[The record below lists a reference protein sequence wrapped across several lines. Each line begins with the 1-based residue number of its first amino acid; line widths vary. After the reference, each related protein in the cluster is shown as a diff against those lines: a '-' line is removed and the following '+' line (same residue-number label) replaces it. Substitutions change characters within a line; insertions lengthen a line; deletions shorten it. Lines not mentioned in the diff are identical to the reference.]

1 MYEDFVLQMKAA
13 QSAKERSAVIAE
25 MCRLFGFGKDKAY
38 AVLKE
43 SGWVSNRK
51 ERCDSGKTS
60 VDEDTLKTLSAIL
73 QNSVR
78 KNGKKT
84 MSIENARAVL
94 LQNGFDIPLSVRQLS
109 GLLKNR
115 TLATEVTSKP
125 SPYQRMRTEY
135 PNQVHFAD
143 PSVALMYFAP
153 NGKQKFLRDD
163 EVYKNKPFLEG
174 KENLKCWRYV
184 LTDHYSGTIC
194 VRYYAAAGENS
205 ANMYDFLLYAWG
217 KKKDPLYNFHGLPEL
232 LIWDCGSANVSKP
245 VTNALKALR
254 VETKPHLPG
263 NPRAKGQVEKSN
275 DIVERQFES
284 LLHLETVNSMEE
296 LNDAAERWCAAFNA
310 NTLEH
315 RDTRITRNGRKVGS
329 RTMIWNWIQQDQ
341 LRELPDEEVCRQ
353 IFTTGVQVRT
363 VGGDLAISFVHPKNK
378 QATRYSLSALPD
390 IMVGMTVNVQP
401 ILVSDE
407 ALALVSYQD
416 STGEVVS
423 FEVKPIEYDRVGFDI
438 AAPVFG
444 KEYKSQPDTLVEK
457 NTKELAA
464 LALGGEKS
472 DVPFAK
478 VTDGEGFK
486 THSLIRTE
494 ENPFFKTQTGK
505 QVEVAAGTVEVHD
518 ILISP
523 VEMAK
528 RFKARAGFIPDGF
541 IAGLKKEFP
550 EGVPAQLVD
559 DLVREYTDGSESTV
573 KMA

>member
-1 MYEDFVLQMKAA
+1 MYEDFVLQMQAA
-13 QSAKERSAVIAE
+13 RTAKERSSIIAE
-25 MCRLFGFGKDKAY
+25 MCRLFAISVPQAY
-38 AVLKE
+38 SVLKE
-43 SGWVSNRK
+43 NGWRSGRK
-51 ERCDSGKTS
+51 KRTDAGTSS
-60 VDEDTLKTLSAIL
+60 VDEKTLSVLAALL

-84 MSIENARAVL
+84 MSVENARSVM
-94 LQNGFDIPLSVRQLS
+94 LQNGFDIPISRSQLCE
-109 GLLKNR
+109 LLNAR
-115 TLATEVTSKP
+115 TLSTESTSKP
-125 SPYQRMRTEY
+125 SPHQRMRTEY
-135 PNQVHFAD
+135 PNQVHFAA

-174 KENLKCWRYV
+174 RENLKCWRYV
-184 LTDHYSGTIC
+184 LTDHYSGSIC

-232 LIWDCGSANVSKP
+232 LIWDCGSANISKP

-263 NPRAKGQVEKSN
+263 NPRAKGQVEN
-275 DIVERQFES
+275 ANNIVECQFES
-284 LLHLETVNSMEE
+284 LLHLEEVGSMEE

-310 NTLEH
+310 NQLEH
-315 RDTRITRNGRKVGS
+315 RDTRITRAGRKIGS
-329 RTMIWNWIQQDQ
+329 RTMIWNWIKEDQ
-341 LRELPDEEVCRQ
+341 LRELPDEEICRQ
-353 IFTTGVQVRT
+353 IFTTGIQPRT

-378 QATRYSLSALPD
+378 AATRYSLSALPD

-401 ILVSDE
+401 ILVSEE

-416 STGEVVS
+416 STGEVVN

-444 KEYKSQPDTLVEK
+444 KEYKSQPDTLAVK
-457 NTKELAA
+457 NAKELAEIA
-464 LALGGEKS
+464 ASNGKTEI
-472 DVPFAK
+472 PFAK
-478 VTDGEGFK
+478 VTDGQGFK
-486 THSLIRTE
+486 THSLIHAE
-494 ENPFFKTQTGK
+494 ANPFFKAKTGK

-518 ILISP
+518 ILITP

-550 EGVPAQLVD
+550 DGVPAQLVD
-559 DLVREYTDGSESTV
+559 DLVREHTDGSGNAV
-573 KMA
+573 KLA

>member
-1 MYEDFVLQMKAA
+1 MYEDFVLQMQAA
-13 QSAKERSAVIAE
+13 KTAKERSSIIAE
-25 MCRLFGFGKDKAY
+25 MCRLFGFCEVSAYRALRRNGWESDRKKRSDAGASSINEKD
-38 AVLKE
+38 
-43 SGWVSNRK
+43 
-51 ERCDSGKTS
+51 
-60 VDEDTLKTLSAIL
+60 LSTVAALL

-84 MSIENARAVL
+84 MSVENARSIM
-94 LQNGFDIPLSVRQLS
+94 LQNGFDVPISTRQLS
-109 GLLKNR
+109 ELLKTR
-115 TLATEVTSKP
+115 TLSTESTSKP
-125 SPYQRMRTEY
+125 SPHQRMRTEY

-174 KENLKCWRYV
+174 RENLKCWRYV

-232 LIWDCGSANVSKP
+232 LIWDCGSANISKP

-254 VETKPHLPG
+254 VETEPHLPG
-263 NPRAKGQVEKSN
+263 NPRAKGQVEN
-275 DIVERQFES
+275 ANNIVECQFES
-284 LLHLETVNSMEE
+284 LLHLEEVNSMEE

-310 NTLEH
+310 NQLEH
-315 RDTRITRNGRKVGS
+315 RDTRITRAGRKIGS
-329 RTMIWNWIQQDQ
+329 RTMIWNWIKEEQ
-341 LRELPDEEVCRQ
+341 LRELPDEEICRQ
-353 IFTTGVQVRT
+353 IFTTGIQPRT

-378 QATRYSLSALPD
+378 AATRYSLSALPD

-401 ILVSDE
+401 ILVSEE

-416 STGEVVS
+416 RTGEIVS

-444 KEYKSQPDTLVEK
+444 QEYKSQPDTLIEK
-457 NTKELAA
+457 NKKA
-464 LALGGEKS
+464 LAEIAAS
-472 DVPFAK
+472 DDKTEVPFAK
-478 VTDGEGFK
+478 VTDGQGFK
-486 THSLIRTE
+486 THSLIHTQAD
-494 ENPFFKTQTGK
+494 PFFKTQTGK

-518 ILISP
+518 ILITP

-541 IAGLKKEFP
+541 IASLKKEFP
-550 EGVPAQLVD
+550 DGVPSQLVD
-559 DLVREYTDGSESTV
+559 DLVTEYTADTAV
-573 KMA
+573 KLA

>member
-1 MYEDFVLQMKAA
+1 MYEDFVLQMQAA
-13 QSAKERSAVIAE
+13 KTAKERSSIIAE
-25 MCRLFGFGKDKAY
+25 MCRLFGFCEVSAYRALRRNGWESDRKKRSDAGASSINEKD
-38 AVLKE
+38 
-43 SGWVSNRK
+43 
-51 ERCDSGKTS
+51 
-60 VDEDTLKTLSAIL
+60 LSTVAALL

-84 MSIENARAVL
+84 MSVENARSIM
-94 LQNGFDIPLSVRQLS
+94 LQNGFDVPISTRQLS
-109 GLLKNR
+109 ELLKTR
-115 TLATEVTSKP
+115 TLSTESTSKP
-125 SPYQRMRTEY
+125 SPHQRMRTEY

-174 KENLKCWRYV
+174 RENLKCWRYV

-232 LIWDCGSANVSKP
+232 LIWDCGSANISKP

-263 NPRAKGQVEKSN
+263 NPRAKGQVEN
-275 DIVERQFES
+275 ANNIVECQFES
-284 LLHLETVNSMEE
+284 LLHLEEVGSMEE

-310 NTLEH
+310 NQLEH
-315 RDTRITRNGRKVGS
+315 RDTRITRAGRKIGS
-329 RTMIWNWIQQDQ
+329 RTMIWNWIKEEQ
-341 LRELPDEEVCRQ
+341 LRELPDEEICRQ
-353 IFTTGVQVRT
+353 IFTTGIQPRT

-378 QATRYSLSALPD
+378 AATRYSLSALPD

-401 ILVSDE
+401 ILVSEE

-416 STGEVVS
+416 RTGGIVS

-444 KEYKSQPDTLVEK
+444 QEYKSQPDTLIEK
-457 NTKELAA
+457 NTKA
-464 LALGGEKS
+464 LAEIAASDDKT

-478 VTDGEGFK
+478 VTDGQGFK
-486 THSLIRTE
+486 THSLIHTQAD
-494 ENPFFKTQTGK
+494 PFFKTQTGK

-518 ILISP
+518 ILITP

-541 IAGLKKEFP
+541 IASLKKEFP
-550 EGVPAQLVD
+550 DGVPSQLVD
-559 DLVREYTDGSESTV
+559 DLVTEYTADTAV
-573 KMA
+573 KLA

>member
-1 MYEDFVLQMKAA
+1 MYEDFVLQMQAA
-13 QSAKERSAVIAE
+13 KTAKERSSIIAE
-25 MCRLFGFGKDKAY
+25 MCRLFGFCEVSAYRALRRNGWESDRKKRSDAGASSINEKD
-38 AVLKE
+38 
-43 SGWVSNRK
+43 
-51 ERCDSGKTS
+51 
-60 VDEDTLKTLSAIL
+60 LSTVAALL

-84 MSIENARAVL
+84 MSVENARSIM
-94 LQNGFDIPLSVRQLS
+94 LQNGFDVPISTRQLS
-109 GLLKNR
+109 ELLKTR
-115 TLATEVTSKP
+115 TLSTESTSKP
-125 SPYQRMRTEY
+125 SPHQRMRTEY

-143 PSVALMYFAP
+143 PSVALMSFAP

-174 KENLKCWRYV
+174 RENLKCWRYV
-184 LTDHYSGTIC
+184 LTDHYSGSIC

-232 LIWDCGSANVSKP
+232 LVWDCGSANISKP

-263 NPRAKGQVEKSN
+263 NPRAKGQVEN
-275 DIVERQFES
+275 ANNIVECQFES
-284 LLHLETVNSMEE
+284 LLHLEEVNSMEE

-310 NTLEH
+310 NQLEH
-315 RDTRITRNGRKVGS
+315 RDTRITRAGRKIGS
-329 RTMIWNWIQQDQ
+329 RTMIWNWIKEEQ
-341 LRELPDEEVCRQ
+341 LRELPDEEICRQ
-353 IFTTGVQVRT
+353 IFTTGIQPRT

-378 QATRYSLSALPD
+378 AATRYSLSALPD

-401 ILVSDE
+401 ILVSEE

-416 STGEVVS
+416 RTGEIVS

-444 KEYKSQPDTLVEK
+444 QEYKSQPDTLIEK
-457 NTKELAA
+457 NTKA
-464 LALGGEKS
+464 LAEIAAS
-472 DVPFAK
+472 DDKTEVPFAK
-478 VTDGEGFK
+478 VTDGQGFK
-486 THSLIRTE
+486 THSLIHTQAD
-494 ENPFFKTQTGK
+494 PFFKTQTGK

-518 ILISP
+518 ILITP

-541 IAGLKKEFP
+541 IASLKKEFP
-550 EGVPAQLVD
+550 DGVPSQLVD
-559 DLVREYTDGSESTV
+559 DLVTEYTADTAV
-573 KMA
+573 KLA

>member
-1 MYEDFVLQMKAA
+1 MYEDFALQMKAA
-13 QSAKERSAVIAE
+13 RSAKERGAVIAE
-25 MCRLFGFGKDKAY
+25 MCRVFGFGKDSAY
-38 AVLKE
+38 RALKE
-43 SGWVSNRK
+43 NGWESNRK
-51 ERCDSGKTS
+51 KRSDAGTS
-60 VDEDTLKTLSAIL
+60 SISNENLSTVAALL
-73 QNSVR
+73 QNSLR

-84 MSIENARAVL
+84 MSVENARSIM
-94 LQNGFDIPLSVRQLS
+94 LQNGFDIPVGNRQLS
-109 GLLKNR
+109 GLLKSR
-115 TLATEVTSKP
+115 TLSTESTAKP
-125 SPYQRMRTEY
+125 SPHQRMRSEY

-174 KENLKCWRYV
+174 RENLKCWRYV

-232 LIWDCGSANVSKP
+232 LIWDCGSANISKP

-263 NPRAKGQVEKSN
+263 NPRAKGQVEKAN

-284 LLHLETVNSMEE
+284 LLRLEEVGSIEE

-310 NTLEH
+310 NMLEH
-315 RDTRITRNGRKVGS
+315 RDTRIVRAGRKIGS
-329 RTMIWNWIQQDQ
+329 RTQIWNRIEKRH

-363 VGGDLAISFVHPKNK
+363 VGGDLAISFVHPKRK
-378 QATRYSLSALPD
+378 VATRYSLSHLPD
-390 IMVGMTVNVQP
+390 IMVGQTVNVQP

-407 ALALVSYQD
+407 ALALVSYENAQH
-416 STGEVVS
+416 EILS
-423 FEVKPIEYDRVGFDI
+423 FEVKPIEYNEVGFDL

-444 KEYKSQPDTLVEK
+444 QEYQSQPDTLREK
-457 NTKELAA
+457 NTKALAA
-464 LALGGEKS
+464 LAAS
-472 DVPFAK
+472 DGTAEVPFAK
-478 VTDGEGFK
+478 VTDGQGFK
-486 THSLIRTE
+486 THSLIHA
-494 ENPFFKTQTGK
+494 ENPWFKPQTGK
-505 QVEVAAGTVEVHD
+505 QIEVAASTVEVHD
-518 ILISP
+518 ILISA

-528 RFKARAGFIPDGF
+528 RFKARAGYLPDGF
-541 IAGLKKEFP
+541 IASLKKEYP
-550 EGVPAQLVD
+550 DGVPAQLVD
-559 DLVREYTDGSESTV
+559 DLVAEYTSGTNAA
-573 KMA
+573 KLA

>member
-1 MYEDFVLQMKAA
+1 MYEDFVLQMQAA
-13 QSAKERSAVIAE
+13 KTAKERSSIIAE
-25 MCRLFGFGKDKAY
+25 MCRLFGFCEVSAY
-38 AVLKE
+38 RALRRNGWE
-43 SGWVSNRK
+43 SDRK
-51 ERCDSGKTS
+51 KRSDAGASSINEKN
-60 VDEDTLKTLSAIL
+60 LSTVAALL
-73 QNSVR
+73 QSSVR

-84 MSIENARAVL
+84 MSVENARSIM
-94 LQNGFDIPLSVRQLS
+94 LQNGFDVPISTRQLS
-109 GLLKNR
+109 ELLKTR
-115 TLATEVTSKP
+115 TLSTESTSKP
-125 SPYQRMRTEY
+125 SPHQRMRTEY

-174 KENLKCWRYV
+174 RENLKCWRYV

-232 LIWDCGSANVSKP
+232 LIWDCGSANISKP

-263 NPRAKGQVEKSN
+263 NPRAKGQVEN
-275 DIVERQFES
+275 ANNIVECQFES
-284 LLHLETVNSMEE
+284 LLHLEEVGSMEE

-310 NTLEH
+310 NQLEH
-315 RDTRITRNGRKVGS
+315 RDTRITRAGRKIGS
-329 RTMIWNWIQQDQ
+329 RTMIWNWIKEEQ
-341 LRELPDEEVCRQ
+341 LRELPDEEICRQ
-353 IFTTGVQVRT
+353 IFTTGIQPRT

-378 QATRYSLSALPD
+378 AATRYSLSALPD

-401 ILVSDE
+401 ILVSEE
-407 ALALVSYQD
+407 ALVLVSYQD
-416 STGEVVS
+416 RTGEIVS

-444 KEYKSQPDTLVEK
+444 QEYKSQPDTLIEK
-457 NTKELAA
+457 NTKA
-464 LALGGEKS
+464 LAEIAASDDKT

-478 VTDGEGFK
+478 VTDGQGFK
-486 THSLIRTE
+486 THSLIHTQAD
-494 ENPFFKTQTGK
+494 PFFKTQTGK

-518 ILISP
+518 ILITP

-541 IAGLKKEFP
+541 IASLKKEFP
-550 EGVPAQLVD
+550 DGVPSQLVD
-559 DLVREYTDGSESTV
+559 DLVTEYTADTAV
-573 KMA
+573 KLA

>member
-1 MYEDFVLQMKAA
+1 
-13 QSAKERSAVIAE
+13 
-25 MCRLFGFGKDKAY
+25 MCRLFGFCEVSAYRALRRNGWESDRKKRSDAGASSINEKD
-38 AVLKE
+38 
-43 SGWVSNRK
+43 
-51 ERCDSGKTS
+51 
-60 VDEDTLKTLSAIL
+60 LSTVAALL

-84 MSIENARAVL
+84 MSVENARSIMI
-94 LQNGFDIPLSVRQLS
+94 QNGFDVPISARQLS
-109 GLLKNR
+109 GLLRTR
-115 TLATEVTSKP
+115 TLSTESTSKP
-125 SPYQRMRTEY
+125 SPHQRMRTEY

-174 KENLKCWRYV
+174 RENLKCWRYV

-232 LIWDCGSANVSKP
+232 LIWDCGSANISKP

-263 NPRAKGQVEKSN
+263 NPRAKGQVEN
-275 DIVERQFES
+275 ANNIVECQFES
-284 LLHLETVNSMEE
+284 LLHLEEVNSMEE

-310 NTLEH
+310 NQLEH
-315 RDTRITRNGRKVGS
+315 RDTRITRAGRKIGS
-329 RTMIWNWIQQDQ
+329 RTMIWNWIKEEQ
-341 LRELPDEEVCRQ
+341 LRELPDEEICRQ
-353 IFTTGVQVRT
+353 IFTTGIQPRT

-378 QATRYSLSALPD
+378 AATRYSLSALPD

-401 ILVSDE
+401 ILVSEE

-416 STGEVVS
+416 RTGEIVS

-444 KEYKSQPDTLVEK
+444 QEYKSQPDTLIEK
-457 NTKELAA
+457 NTKA
-464 LALGGEKS
+464 LAEIAAS
-472 DVPFAK
+472 DDKTEVPFAK
-478 VTDGEGFK
+478 VTDGQGFK
-486 THSLIRTE
+486 THSLIHTQAD
-494 ENPFFKTQTGK
+494 PFFKTQTGK

-518 ILISP
+518 ILITP

-541 IAGLKKEFP
+541 IASLKKEFP
-550 EGVPAQLVD
+550 DGVPSQLVD
-559 DLVREYTDGSESTV
+559 DLVTEYTADTAV
-573 KMA
+573 KLA

>member
-1 MYEDFVLQMKAA
+1 MYEDFVLQMQAA
-13 QSAKERSAVIAE
+13 KTAKERSSIIAE
-25 MCRLFGFGKDKAY
+25 MCRLFGFCEVSAYRALRRNGWESDRKKRSDAGASSINEKD
-38 AVLKE
+38 
-43 SGWVSNRK
+43 
-51 ERCDSGKTS
+51 
-60 VDEDTLKTLSAIL
+60 LSTVAALL

-84 MSIENARAVL
+84 MSVENARSIM
-94 LQNGFDIPLSVRQLS
+94 LQNGFDVPISTRQLS
-109 GLLKNR
+109 ELLKTR
-115 TLATEVTSKP
+115 TLSTESTSKP
-125 SPYQRMRTEY
+125 SPHQRMRTEY

-174 KENLKCWRYV
+174 RENLKCWRYV

-232 LIWDCGSANVSKP
+232 LIWDCGSANISKP

-254 VETKPHLPG
+254 VETEPHLPG
-263 NPRAKGQVEKSN
+263 NPRAKGQVEN
-275 DIVERQFES
+275 ANNIVECQFES
-284 LLHLETVNSMEE
+284 LLHLEEVNSMEE

-310 NTLEH
+310 NQLEH
-315 RDTRITRNGRKVGS
+315 RDTRITRAGRKIGS
-329 RTMIWNWIQQDQ
+329 RTMIWNWIKEEQ
-341 LRELPDEEVCRQ
+341 LRELPDEEICRQ
-353 IFTTGVQVRT
+353 IFTTGIQPRT

-378 QATRYSLSALPD
+378 AATRYSLSALPD

-401 ILVSDE
+401 ILVSEE

-416 STGEVVS
+416 RTGKIVS

-444 KEYKSQPDTLVEK
+444 QEYKSQPDTLIEK
-457 NTKELAA
+457 NTKA
-464 LALGGEKS
+464 LAEIAAS
-472 DVPFAK
+472 DDKTEVPFAK
-478 VTDGEGFK
+478 VTDGQGFK
-486 THSLIRTE
+486 THSLIHTQAD
-494 ENPFFKTQTGK
+494 PFFKTQTGK

-518 ILISP
+518 ILITP

-541 IAGLKKEFP
+541 IASLKKEFP
-550 EGVPAQLVD
+550 DGVPSQLID
-559 DLVREYTDGSESTV
+559 DLVTEYTADTAV
-573 KMA
+573 KLA

>member
-1 MYEDFVLQMKAA
+1 
-13 QSAKERSAVIAE
+13 
-25 MCRLFGFGKDKAY
+25 MCRLFGFCEVSAYRALRRNGWESDRKKRSDAGASSINEKD
-38 AVLKE
+38 
-43 SGWVSNRK
+43 
-51 ERCDSGKTS
+51 
-60 VDEDTLKTLSAIL
+60 LSTVAALL

-84 MSIENARAVL
+84 MSVENARSIMI
-94 LQNGFDIPLSVRQLS
+94 QNGFDVPISTRQLS
-109 GLLKNR
+109 ELLKTR
-115 TLATEVTSKP
+115 TLSTESTSKP
-125 SPYQRMRTEY
+125 SPHQRMRTEY

-174 KENLKCWRYV
+174 RENLKCWRYV

-232 LIWDCGSANVSKP
+232 LIWDCGSANISKP

-254 VETKPHLPG
+254 VETEPHLPG
-263 NPRAKGQVEKSN
+263 NPRAKGQVEN
-275 DIVERQFES
+275 ANNIVECQFES
-284 LLHLETVNSMEE
+284 LLHLEEVNSMEE

-310 NTLEH
+310 NQLEH
-315 RDTRITRNGRKVGS
+315 RDTRITRAGRKIGS
-329 RTMIWNWIQQDQ
+329 RTMIWNWIKEEQ
-341 LRELPDEEVCRQ
+341 LRELPDEEICRQ
-353 IFTTGVQVRT
+353 IFTTGIQPRT

-378 QATRYSLSALPD
+378 AATRYSLSALPD

-401 ILVSDE
+401 ILVSEE

-416 STGEVVS
+416 RTGEIVS

-444 KEYKSQPDTLVEK
+444 QEYKSQPDTLIEK
-457 NTKELAA
+457 NTKA
-464 LALGGEKS
+464 LAEIAAS
-472 DVPFAK
+472 DDKTEVPFAK
-478 VTDGEGFK
+478 VTDGQGFK
-486 THSLIRTE
+486 THSLIHTQAD
-494 ENPFFKTQTGK
+494 PFFKTQTGK

-518 ILISP
+518 ILITP

-541 IAGLKKEFP
+541 IASLKKEFP
-550 EGVPAQLVD
+550 DGVPSQLVD
-559 DLVREYTDGSESTV
+559 DLVTEYTADTAV
-573 KMA
+573 KLA

>member
-1 MYEDFVLQMKAA
+1 MYEDFVLQMQAA
-13 QSAKERSAVIAE
+13 KTARERSSVIAE
-25 MCRLFGFGKDKAY
+25 MCRLFGFCEASAY
-38 AVLKE
+38 RALRKC
-43 SGWVSNRK
+43 GWENGRK
-51 ERCDSGKTS
+51 KRSDEGLSRIS
-60 VDEDTLKTLSAIL
+60 DEDLNIAAALL

-84 MSIENARAVL
+84 MSVENARSIMI
-94 LQNGFDIPLSVRQLS
+94 QNGFDVPISARQLS
-109 GLLKNR
+109 GLLRTR
-115 TLATEVTSKP
+115 TLSTESTSKP
-125 SPYQRMRTEY
+125 SPHQRMRSEH

-174 KENLKCWRYV
+174 RENLKCWRYV
-184 LTDHYSGTIC
+184 LTDHYSGSIC

-232 LIWDCGSANVSKP
+232 LIWDCGSANISKP

-254 VETKPHLPG
+254 VETEPHLPG
-263 NPRAKGQVEKSN
+263 NPRAKGQVEN
-275 DIVERQFES
+275 ANNIVECQFES
-284 LLHLETVNSMEE
+284 LLHLEEVNSMEE

-310 NTLEH
+310 NQLEH
-315 RDTRITRNGRKVGS
+315 RDTRITRAGRKIGS
-329 RTMIWNWIQQDQ
+329 RTMIWNWIKEEQ
-341 LRELPDEEVCRQ
+341 LRELPDEEICRQ
-353 IFTTGVQVRT
+353 IFTTGIQPRT

-378 QATRYSLSALPD
+378 AATRYSLSALPD

-401 ILVSDE
+401 ILVSEE

-416 STGEVVS
+416 RTGEIVS

-444 KEYKSQPDTLVEK
+444 QEYKSQPDTLIEK
-457 NTKELAA
+457 NTKA
-464 LALGGEKS
+464 LAEIAAS
-472 DVPFAK
+472 DDKTEVPFAK
-478 VTDGEGFK
+478 VTDGQGFK
-486 THSLIRTE
+486 THSLIHTQAD
-494 ENPFFKTQTGK
+494 PFFKTQTGK

-518 ILISP
+518 ILITP

-541 IAGLKKEFP
+541 IASLKKEFP
-550 EGVPAQLVD
+550 DGVPSQLVD
-559 DLVREYTDGSESTV
+559 DLVTEYTADTAV
-573 KMA
+573 KLA

>member
-1 MYEDFVLQMKAA
+1 MYEDFVLQMQAA
-13 QSAKERSAVIAE
+13 KTAKERSSIIAE
-25 MCRLFGFGKDKAY
+25 MCRLFGFCEVSAYRALRRNGWESERKKRSDAGASSINEKD
-38 AVLKE
+38 
-43 SGWVSNRK
+43 
-51 ERCDSGKTS
+51 
-60 VDEDTLKTLSAIL
+60 LSTVAALL

-84 MSIENARAVL
+84 MSVENARSIM
-94 LQNGFDIPLSVRQLS
+94 LQNGFDVPISTRQLS
-109 GLLKNR
+109 ELLKTR
-115 TLATEVTSKP
+115 TLSTESTSKP
-125 SPYQRMRTEY
+125 SPHQRMRTEY

-174 KENLKCWRYV
+174 RENLKCWRYV

-232 LIWDCGSANVSKP
+232 LIWDCGSANISKP

-263 NPRAKGQVEKSN
+263 NPRAKGQVEN
-275 DIVERQFES
+275 ANNIVECQFES
-284 LLHLETVNSMEE
+284 LLHLEEVGSMEE

-310 NTLEH
+310 NQLEH
-315 RDTRITRNGRKVGS
+315 RDTRITRAGRKIGS
-329 RTMIWNWIQQDQ
+329 RTMIWNWIKEEQ
-341 LRELPDEEVCRQ
+341 LRELPDEEICRQ
-353 IFTTGVQVRT
+353 IFTTGIQPRT

-378 QATRYSLSALPD
+378 AATRYSLSALPD

-401 ILVSDE
+401 ILVSEE
-407 ALALVSYQD
+407 ALALISYQD
-416 STGEVVS
+416 RTGEIVS

-444 KEYKSQPDTLVEK
+444 QEYKSQPDTLIEK
-457 NTKELAA
+457 NTKA
-464 LALGGEKS
+464 LAEIAAS
-472 DVPFAK
+472 DDKTEVPFAK
-478 VTDGEGFK
+478 VTDGQGFK
-486 THSLIRTE
+486 THSLIHTQAD
-494 ENPFFKTQTGK
+494 PFFKTQTGK

-518 ILISP
+518 ILITP

-541 IAGLKKEFP
+541 IASLKKEFP
-550 EGVPAQLVD
+550 DGVPSQLVD
-559 DLVREYTDGSESTV
+559 DLVTEYTADTAV
-573 KMA
+573 KLA

>member
-1 MYEDFVLQMKAA
+1 
-13 QSAKERSAVIAE
+13 
-25 MCRLFGFGKDKAY
+25 MCRLFGFCEVSAYRALRRNGWESDRKKRSDAGASSINEKD
-38 AVLKE
+38 
-43 SGWVSNRK
+43 
-51 ERCDSGKTS
+51 
-60 VDEDTLKTLSAIL
+60 LSTVAALL

-84 MSIENARAVL
+84 MSVENARSIM
-94 LQNGFDIPLSVRQLS
+94 LQNGFDVPISTRQLS
-109 GLLKNR
+109 ELLKTR
-115 TLATEVTSKP
+115 TLSTESTSKP
-125 SPYQRMRTEY
+125 SPHQRMRSEH

-174 KENLKCWRYV
+174 RENLKCWRYV
-184 LTDHYSGTIC
+184 LTDHYSGSIC

-232 LIWDCGSANVSKP
+232 LVWDCGSANISKP

-254 VETKPHLPG
+254 VETRPHLPG
-263 NPRAKGQVEKSN
+263 NPRAKGQVEN
-275 DIVERQFES
+275 ANNIVECQFES
-284 LLHLETVNSMEE
+284 LLHLEEVGSMEE

-310 NTLEH
+310 NQLEH
-315 RDTRITRNGRKVGS
+315 RDTRITRAGRKIGS
-329 RTMIWNWIQQDQ
+329 RTMIWNWIKEEQ
-341 LRELPDEEVCRQ
+341 LRELPDEEICRQ
-353 IFTTGVQVRT
+353 IFTTGIQPRT
-363 VGGDLAISFVHPKNK
+363 VGGDLAVSFVHPKNK
-378 QATRYSLSALPD
+378 AATRYSLSALPD

-401 ILVSDE
+401 ILVSEE

-416 STGEVVS
+416 RTGEIVS

-444 KEYKSQPDTLVEK
+444 QEYKSQPDTLIEK
-457 NTKELAA
+457 NTKA
-464 LALGGEKS
+464 LAEIAAS
-472 DVPFAK
+472 DDKTEVPFAK
-478 VTDGEGFK
+478 VTDGQGFK
-486 THSLIRTE
+486 THSLIHTQAD
-494 ENPFFKTQTGK
+494 PFFKTQTGK

-518 ILISP
+518 ILITP

-541 IAGLKKEFP
+541 IASLKKEFP
-550 EGVPAQLVD
+550 DGVPSQLVD
-559 DLVREYTDGSESTV
+559 DLVTEYTADTAV
-573 KMA
+573 KLA

>member
-1 MYEDFVLQMKAA
+1 
-13 QSAKERSAVIAE
+13 
-25 MCRLFGFGKDKAY
+25 MCRLFGFCEVSAYRALRRNGWESDRKKRSDAGASSINEKD
-38 AVLKE
+38 
-43 SGWVSNRK
+43 
-51 ERCDSGKTS
+51 
-60 VDEDTLKTLSAIL
+60 LSTVAALL

-84 MSIENARAVL
+84 MSVENARSIM
-94 LQNGFDIPLSVRQLS
+94 LQNGFDVPISTRQLS
-109 GLLKNR
+109 ELLKTR
-115 TLATEVTSKP
+115 TLSTESTSKP
-125 SPYQRMRTEY
+125 SPHQRMRTEY

-174 KENLKCWRYV
+174 RENLKCWRYV

-232 LIWDCGSANVSKP
+232 LIWDCGSANISKP

-263 NPRAKGQVEKSN
+263 NPRAKGQVEN
-275 DIVERQFES
+275 ANNIVECQFES
-284 LLHLETVNSMEE
+284 LLHLEEVNSMEE

-310 NTLEH
+310 NQLEH
-315 RDTRITRNGRKVGS
+315 RDTRITRAGRKIGS
-329 RTMIWNWIQQDQ
+329 RTMIWNWIKEEQ
-341 LRELPDEEVCRQ
+341 LRELPDEEICRK
-353 IFTTGVQVRT
+353 IFTTGIQPRT

-378 QATRYSLSALPD
+378 AATRYSLSALPD

-401 ILVSDE
+401 ILVSEE

-416 STGEVVS
+416 RTGEIVS

-444 KEYKSQPDTLVEK
+444 QEYKSQPDTLIEK
-457 NTKELAA
+457 NTKA
-464 LALGGEKS
+464 LAEIAAS
-472 DVPFAK
+472 DDKTEVPFAK
-478 VTDGEGFK
+478 VTDGQGFK
-486 THSLIRTE
+486 THSLIHTQAD
-494 ENPFFKTQTGK
+494 PFFKTQTGK

-518 ILISP
+518 ILITP

-541 IAGLKKEFP
+541 IASLKKEFP
-550 EGVPAQLVD
+550 DGVPSQLVD
-559 DLVREYTDGSESTV
+559 DLVTEYTADTAV
-573 KMA
+573 KLA

>member
-1 MYEDFVLQMKAA
+1 MYEDFVLQMQAA
-13 QSAKERSAVIAE
+13 KTAKERSSIIAE
-25 MCRLFGFGKDKAY
+25 MCRLFGFCEVSAYRALRRNGWESDRKKRSDAGASSINEKD
-38 AVLKE
+38 
-43 SGWVSNRK
+43 
-51 ERCDSGKTS
+51 
-60 VDEDTLKTLSAIL
+60 LSTVAALL

-84 MSIENARAVL
+84 MSVENARSIM
-94 LQNGFDIPLSVRQLS
+94 LQNGFDVPISTRQLS
-109 GLLKNR
+109 ELLKTR
-115 TLATEVTSKP
+115 TLSTESTSKP
-125 SPYQRMRTEY
+125 SPHQRMRTEY

-174 KENLKCWRYV
+174 RENLKCWRYV

-232 LIWDCGSANVSKP
+232 LIWDCGSANISKP

-254 VETKPHLPG
+254 VETEPHLPG
-263 NPRAKGQVEKSN
+263 NPRAKGQVEN
-275 DIVERQFES
+275 ANNIVECQFES
-284 LLHLETVNSMEE
+284 LLHLEKVNSMEE

-310 NTLEH
+310 NQLEH
-315 RDTRITRNGRKVGS
+315 RDTRITRAGRKIGS
-329 RTMIWNWIQQDQ
+329 RTMIWNWIKEEQ
-341 LRELPDEEVCRQ
+341 LRELPDEEICRQ
-353 IFTTGVQVRT
+353 IFTTGIQPRT

-378 QATRYSLSALPD
+378 AATRYSLSALPD

-401 ILVSDE
+401 ILVSEE

-416 STGEVVS
+416 RTGEIVS

-444 KEYKSQPDTLVEK
+444 QEYKSQPDTLIEK
-457 NTKELAA
+457 NTKA
-464 LALGGEKS
+464 LAEIAAS
-472 DVPFAK
+472 DDKTEVPFAK
-478 VTDGEGFK
+478 VTDGQGFK
-486 THSLIRTE
+486 THSLIHTQAD
-494 ENPFFKTQTGK
+494 PFFKTQTGK

-518 ILISP
+518 ILITP

-541 IAGLKKEFP
+541 IASLKKEFP
-550 EGVPAQLVD
+550 VGVPSQLVD
-559 DLVREYTDGSESTV
+559 DMVTEYTADTAV
-573 KMA
+573 KLA

>member
-1 MYEDFVLQMKAA
+1 MYEDFVLQMQAA
-13 QSAKERSAVIAE
+13 KTAKERSSIIAE
-25 MCRLFGFGKDKAY
+25 MCRLFGFCEVSAYRALRRNGWESDRKKRSDAGASSINEKD
-38 AVLKE
+38 
-43 SGWVSNRK
+43 
-51 ERCDSGKTS
+51 
-60 VDEDTLKTLSAIL
+60 LSTVAALL

-84 MSIENARAVL
+84 MSVENARSIM
-94 LQNGFDIPLSVRQLS
+94 LQNGFDVPISTRQLS
-109 GLLKNR
+109 ELLKTR
-115 TLATEVTSKP
+115 TLSTESTSKP
-125 SPYQRMRTEY
+125 SPHQRMRTEY

-174 KENLKCWRYV
+174 RENLKCWRYV

-232 LIWDCGSANVSKP
+232 LIWDCGSANISKP

-263 NPRAKGQVEKSN
+263 NPRAKGQVEN
-275 DIVERQFES
+275 ANNIVECQFES
-284 LLHLETVNSMEE
+284 LLHLEEVGSMEE

-310 NTLEH
+310 NQLEH
-315 RDTRITRNGRKVGS
+315 RDTRITRAGRKIGS
-329 RTMIWNWIQQDQ
+329 RTMIWNWIKEEQ
-341 LRELPDEEVCRQ
+341 LRELPDEEICRQ
-353 IFTTGVQVRT
+353 IFTTGIQPRT

-378 QATRYSLSALPD
+378 AATRYSLSALPD

-401 ILVSDE
+401 ILVSEE
-407 ALALVSYQD
+407 ALVLVSYQD
-416 STGEVVS
+416 RSGEIVS

-444 KEYKSQPDTLVEK
+444 QEYKSQPDTLIEK
-457 NTKELAA
+457 NTKA
-464 LALGGEKS
+464 LAEIAAS
-472 DVPFAK
+472 DDRTEVPFAK
-478 VTDGEGFK
+478 VTDGQGFK
-486 THSLIRTE
+486 THSLIHTQAD
-494 ENPFFKTQTGK
+494 PFFKTQTGK

-518 ILISP
+518 ILITP

-541 IAGLKKEFP
+541 IASLKKEFP
-550 EGVPAQLVD
+550 DGVPSQLVD
-559 DLVREYTDGSESTV
+559 DLVTEYTADTAV
-573 KMA
+573 KLA

>member
-1 MYEDFVLQMKAA
+1 
-13 QSAKERSAVIAE
+13 
-25 MCRLFGFGKDKAY
+25 MCRLFGFCEVSAYRALRRNGWESDRKKRSDAGASSINEKD
-38 AVLKE
+38 
-43 SGWVSNRK
+43 
-51 ERCDSGKTS
+51 
-60 VDEDTLKTLSAIL
+60 LSTVAALL

-84 MSIENARAVL
+84 MSVENARSIM
-94 LQNGFDIPLSVRQLS
+94 LQNGFDVPISTRQLS
-109 GLLKNR
+109 ELLKTR
-115 TLATEVTSKP
+115 TLSTESTSKP
-125 SPYQRMRTEY
+125 SPHQRMRTEY

-174 KENLKCWRYV
+174 RENLKCWRYV

-232 LIWDCGSANVSKP
+232 LIWDCGSANISKP

-263 NPRAKGQVEKSN
+263 NPRAKGQVEN
-275 DIVERQFES
+275 ANNIVECQFES
-284 LLHLETVNSMEE
+284 LLHLEEVNSMEE

-310 NTLEH
+310 NQLEH
-315 RDTRITRNGRKVGS
+315 RDTRISRAGRKIGS
-329 RTMIWNWIQQDQ
+329 RTMIWNWIKEEQ
-341 LRELPDEEVCRQ
+341 LRELPDEEICRQ
-353 IFTTGVQVRT
+353 IFTTGIQPRT

-378 QATRYSLSALPD
+378 AATRYSLSALPD

-401 ILVSDE
+401 ILVSEE

-416 STGEVVS
+416 RTGEIVS

-444 KEYKSQPDTLVEK
+444 QEYKSQPDTLIEK
-457 NTKELAA
+457 NTKA
-464 LALGGEKS
+464 LAEIAAS
-472 DVPFAK
+472 DDKTEVPFAK
-478 VTDGEGFK
+478 VTDGQGFK
-486 THSLIRTE
+486 THSLIHTQAD
-494 ENPFFKTQTGK
+494 PFFKTQTGK

-518 ILISP
+518 ILITP

-541 IAGLKKEFP
+541 IASLKKEFP
-550 EGVPAQLVD
+550 DGVPSQLVD
-559 DLVREYTDGSESTV
+559 DLVTEYTADTAV
-573 KMA
+573 KLA

>member
-1 MYEDFVLQMKAA
+1 MYEDFVLQMQAA
-13 QSAKERSAVIAE
+13 KTARERSSIIAE
-25 MCRLFGFGKDKAY
+25 MCRLFGFCEASAY
-38 AVLKE
+38 RALRK
-43 SGWVSNRK
+43 SGWENGRK
-51 ERCDSGKTS
+51 KRSDEGLSRIS
-60 VDEDTLKTLSAIL
+60 DEDLNIAAALL

-84 MSIENARAVL
+84 MSVENARSIMI
-94 LQNGFDIPLSVRQLS
+94 QNGFDVPISARQLS
-109 GLLKNR
+109 GLLRTR
-115 TLATEVTSKP
+115 TLSTELTSKP
-125 SPYQRMRTEY
+125 SPHQRMRSEH

-174 KENLKCWRYV
+174 RENLKCWRYV
-184 LTDHYSGTIC
+184 LTDHYSGSIC

-232 LIWDCGSANVSKP
+232 LIWDCGSANISKP

-263 NPRAKGQVEKSN
+263 NPRAKGQVEN
-275 DIVERQFES
+275 ANNIVECQFES
-284 LLHLETVNSMEE
+284 LLHLEEVNSMEE

-310 NTLEH
+310 NQLEH
-315 RDTRITRNGRKVGS
+315 RDTRITRAGRKIGS
-329 RTMIWNWIQQDQ
+329 RTMIWNWIKEEQ
-341 LRELPDEEVCRQ
+341 LRELPNEEICRQ
-353 IFTTGVQVRT
+353 IFTTGIQPRT

-378 QATRYSLSALPD
+378 AATRYSLSALPD

-401 ILVSDE
+401 ILVSEE

-416 STGEVVS
+416 RTGEIVS

-444 KEYKSQPDTLVEK
+444 QEYKSQPDTLIEK
-457 NTKELAA
+457 NTKA
-464 LALGGEKS
+464 LAEIAAS
-472 DVPFAK
+472 DDKTEVPFAK
-478 VTDGEGFK
+478 VTDGQGFK
-486 THSLIRTE
+486 THSLIHTQAD
-494 ENPFFKTQTGK
+494 PFFKTQTGK

-518 ILISP
+518 ILITP

-528 RFKARAGFIPDGF
+528 RFKARAGFIPEGF

-550 EGVPAQLVD
+550 EGVPSQLVD
-559 DLVREYTDGSESTV
+559 DLVSEYTDGSNAV
-573 KMA
+573 RLA

>member
-1 MYEDFVLQMKAA
+1 MYEDFVLQMQAA
-13 QSAKERSAVIAE
+13 KTAKERSSIIAE
-25 MCRLFGFGKDKAY
+25 MCRLFGFCEVSAYRALRRNGWESDRKKRSDAGASSINEKD
-38 AVLKE
+38 
-43 SGWVSNRK
+43 
-51 ERCDSGKTS
+51 
-60 VDEDTLKTLSAIL
+60 LSTVAALL

-84 MSIENARAVL
+84 MSVENARSIM
-94 LQNGFDIPLSVRQLS
+94 LQNGFDVPISTRQLS
-109 GLLKNR
+109 ELLKTR
-115 TLATEVTSKP
+115 TLSTESTSKP
-125 SPYQRMRTEY
+125 SPHQRMRTEY

-174 KENLKCWRYV
+174 RENLKCWRYV

-232 LIWDCGSANVSKP
+232 LIWDCGSANISKP

-254 VETKPHLPG
+254 VETEPHLPG
-263 NPRAKGQVEKSN
+263 NPRAKGQVEN
-275 DIVERQFES
+275 ANNIVECQFES
-284 LLHLETVNSMEE
+284 LLHLEEVNSMEE

-310 NTLEH
+310 NQLEH
-315 RDTRITRNGRKVGS
+315 RDTRISRAGRKIGS
-329 RTMIWNWIQQDQ
+329 RTMIWNWIKEEQ
-341 LRELPDEEVCRQ
+341 LRELPDEEICRQ
-353 IFTTGVQVRT
+353 IFTTGIQPRT

-378 QATRYSLSALPD
+378 AATRYSLSALPD

-401 ILVSDE
+401 ILVSEE

-416 STGEVVS
+416 RTGEIVS

-444 KEYKSQPDTLVEK
+444 QEYKSQPDTLIEK
-457 NTKELAA
+457 NTKA
-464 LALGGEKS
+464 LAEIAAS
-472 DVPFAK
+472 DDKTEVPFAK
-478 VTDGEGFK
+478 VTDGQGFK
-486 THSLIRTE
+486 THSLIHTQAD
-494 ENPFFKTQTGK
+494 PFFKTQTGK

-518 ILISP
+518 ILITP

-541 IAGLKKEFP
+541 IASLKKEFP
-550 EGVPAQLVD
+550 DGVPSQLVD
-559 DLVREYTDGSESTV
+559 DLVTEYTADTAV
-573 KMA
+573 KLA

>member
-13 QSAKERSAVIAE
+13 QTAKERSAIIAE
-25 MCRLFGFGKDKAY
+25 MCRLFGFGKDSAY
-38 AVLKE
+38 RVLKE
-43 SGWVSNRK
+43 GGWESNRK
-51 ERCDSGKTS
+51 KRSDKGTS
-60 VDEDTLKTLSAIL
+60 SISEKDLSTLAALL

-84 MSIENARAVL
+84 MSIENARSVML
-94 LQNGFDIPLSVRQLS
+94 MNGFDIPISTRQLS
-109 GLLKNR
+109 GLLKDR

-125 SPYQRMRTEY
+125 SPHQRMRSEY
-135 PNQVHFAD
+135 PNQIHFAD

-263 NPRAKGQVEKSN
+263 NPRAKGQVEKAN

-315 RDTRITRNGRKVGS
+315 RDTRIMRAGRKVGS

-401 ILVSDE
+401 ILVSEE

-478 VTDGEGFK
+478 VTDGQGFK
-486 THSLIRTE
+486 THSLIHTE
-494 ENPFFKTQTGK
+494 ANPFFKTQTGK

-550 EGVPAQLVD
+550 DGVPAQLVD
-559 DLVREYTDGSESTV
+559 DLVREYMDGSESTV
-573 KMA
+573 KLA

>member
-1 MYEDFVLQMKAA
+1 
-13 QSAKERSAVIAE
+13 
-25 MCRLFGFGKDKAY
+25 MCRLFGFCEVSAYRALRRNGWESDRKKRRDAGASSINEKD
-38 AVLKE
+38 
-43 SGWVSNRK
+43 
-51 ERCDSGKTS
+51 
-60 VDEDTLKTLSAIL
+60 LSTVAALL

-84 MSIENARAVL
+84 MSVENARSIM
-94 LQNGFDIPLSVRQLS
+94 LQNGFDVPISTRQLS
-109 GLLKNR
+109 ELLKTR
-115 TLATEVTSKP
+115 TLSTESTSKP
-125 SPYQRMRTEY
+125 SPHQRMRTEY

-174 KENLKCWRYV
+174 RENLKCWRYV

-232 LIWDCGSANVSKP
+232 LIWDCGSANISKP

-254 VETKPHLPG
+254 VETEPHLPG
-263 NPRAKGQVEKSN
+263 NPRAKGQVEN
-275 DIVERQFES
+275 ANNIVECQFES
-284 LLHLETVNSMEE
+284 LLHLEEVNSMEE

-310 NTLEH
+310 NQLEH
-315 RDTRITRNGRKVGS
+315 RDTRITRAGRKIGS
-329 RTMIWNWIQQDQ
+329 RTMIWNWIKEEQ
-341 LRELPDEEVCRQ
+341 LRELPNEEICRQ
-353 IFTTGVQVRT
+353 IFTTGIQPRT

-378 QATRYSLSALPD
+378 AATRYSLSALPD

-401 ILVSDE
+401 ILVSEE

-416 STGEVVS
+416 RTGEIVS

-444 KEYKSQPDTLVEK
+444 QEYKSQPDTLIEK
-457 NTKELAA
+457 NTKA
-464 LALGGEKS
+464 LAEIAAS
-472 DVPFAK
+472 DDKTEVPFAK
-478 VTDGEGFK
+478 VTDGQGFK
-486 THSLIRTE
+486 THSLIHTQAD
-494 ENPFFKTQTGK
+494 PFFKTQTGK

-518 ILISP
+518 ILITP

-541 IAGLKKEFP
+541 IVSLKKEFP
-550 EGVPAQLVD
+550 DGVPSQLVD
-559 DLVREYTDGSESTV
+559 DLVTEYTADTAV
-573 KMA
+573 KLA

>member
-1 MYEDFVLQMKAA
+1 MQAA
-13 QSAKERSAVIAE
+13 KTAKERSSIIAE
-25 MCRLFGFGKDKAY
+25 MCRLFGFCEVSAYRALRRNGWESDRKKRSDAGASSINEKD
-38 AVLKE
+38 
-43 SGWVSNRK
+43 
-51 ERCDSGKTS
+51 
-60 VDEDTLKTLSAIL
+60 LSTVAALL

-84 MSIENARAVL
+84 MSVENARSIM
-94 LQNGFDIPLSVRQLS
+94 LQNGFDVPISTRQLS
-109 GLLKNR
+109 ELLKTR
-115 TLATEVTSKP
+115 TLSTESTSMP
-125 SPYQRMRTEY
+125 SPHQRMRTEY

-174 KENLKCWRYV
+174 RENLKCWRYV

-232 LIWDCGSANVSKP
+232 LIWDCGSANISKP

-254 VETKPHLPG
+254 VETEPHLPG
-263 NPRAKGQVEKSN
+263 NPRAKGQVEN
-275 DIVERQFES
+275 ANNIVECQFES
-284 LLHLETVNSMEE
+284 LLHLEEVNSMEE

-310 NTLEH
+310 NQLEH
-315 RDTRITRNGRKVGS
+315 RDTRITRAGRKIGS
-329 RTMIWNWIQQDQ
+329 RTMIWNWIKEEQ
-341 LRELPDEEVCRQ
+341 LRELPDEEICRQ
-353 IFTTGVQVRT
+353 IFTTGIQPRT

-378 QATRYSLSALPD
+378 AATRYSLSALPD

-401 ILVSDE
+401 ILVSEE

-416 STGEVVS
+416 RTGEIVS

-444 KEYKSQPDTLVEK
+444 QEYKSQPDTLIEK
-457 NTKELAA
+457 NTKA
-464 LALGGEKS
+464 LAEIAAS
-472 DVPFAK
+472 DDKTEVPFAK
-478 VTDGEGFK
+478 VTNGQGFK
-486 THSLIRTE
+486 THSLIHTQAD
-494 ENPFFKTQTGK
+494 PFFKTQTGK

-518 ILISP
+518 ILITP

-541 IAGLKKEFP
+541 IASLKKEFP
-550 EGVPAQLVD
+550 DGVPSQLVD
-559 DLVREYTDGSESTV
+559 DLVTEYTADTAV
-573 KMA
+573 KLA

>member
-1 MYEDFVLQMKAA
+1 MYEDFVLQMQAA
-13 QSAKERSAVIAE
+13 KTAKERSSIIAE
-25 MCRLFGFGKDKAY
+25 MCRLFVFCEVSAYRALRRNGWESDRKKRSDAGASSINEKD
-38 AVLKE
+38 
-43 SGWVSNRK
+43 
-51 ERCDSGKTS
+51 
-60 VDEDTLKTLSAIL
+60 LSTVAALL

-84 MSIENARAVL
+84 MSVENARSIM
-94 LQNGFDIPLSVRQLS
+94 LQNGFDVPISTRQLS
-109 GLLKNR
+109 ELLKTR
-115 TLATEVTSKP
+115 TLSTESTSKP
-125 SPYQRMRTEY
+125 SPHQRMRTEY

-174 KENLKCWRYV
+174 RENLKCWRYV

-232 LIWDCGSANVSKP
+232 LIWDCGSANISKP

-254 VETKPHLPG
+254 VETEPHLPG
-263 NPRAKGQVEKSN
+263 NPRAKGQVEN
-275 DIVERQFES
+275 ANNIVECQFES
-284 LLHLETVNSMEE
+284 LLHLEEVNSMEE

-310 NTLEH
+310 NQLEH
-315 RDTRITRNGRKVGS
+315 RDTRITRAGRKIGS
-329 RTMIWNWIQQDQ
+329 RTMIWNWIKEEQ
-341 LRELPDEEVCRQ
+341 LRELPDEEICRQ
-353 IFTTGVQVRT
+353 IFTTGIQPRT

-378 QATRYSLSALPD
+378 AATRYSLSALPD

-401 ILVSDE
+401 ILVSEE

-416 STGEVVS
+416 RTGEIVS

-444 KEYKSQPDTLVEK
+444 QEYKSQPDTLIEK
-457 NTKELAA
+457 NTKA
-464 LALGGEKS
+464 LAEIAAS
-472 DVPFAK
+472 DDKTEVPFAK
-478 VTDGEGFK
+478 VTDGQGFK
-486 THSLIRTE
+486 THSLIHTQAD
-494 ENPFFKTQTGK
+494 PFFKTQTGK

-518 ILISP
+518 ILITP

-541 IAGLKKEFP
+541 IASLKKEFP
-550 EGVPAQLVD
+550 DGVPSQLVD
-559 DLVREYTDGSESTV
+559 DLVTEYTADTAV
-573 KMA
+573 KLA

>member
-1 MYEDFVLQMKAA
+1 MYEDFVLQMQAA
-13 QSAKERSAVIAE
+13 KTAKERSSIIAE
-25 MCRLFGFGKDKAY
+25 MCRLFGFCEVSAYRALRRNGWESDRKKRSDAGASSINEKD
-38 AVLKE
+38 
-43 SGWVSNRK
+43 
-51 ERCDSGKTS
+51 
-60 VDEDTLKTLSAIL
+60 LSTVAALL

-84 MSIENARAVL
+84 MSVENARSIM
-94 LQNGFDIPLSVRQLS
+94 LQNGFDVPISTRQLS
-109 GLLKNR
+109 ELLKTR
-115 TLATEVTSKP
+115 TLSTESTSKP
-125 SPYQRMRTEY
+125 SPHQRMRTEY

-174 KENLKCWRYV
+174 RENLKCWRYV

-232 LIWDCGSANVSKP
+232 LIWDCGSANISKP

-263 NPRAKGQVEKSN
+263 NPRAKGQVEN
-275 DIVERQFES
+275 ANNIVECQFES
-284 LLHLETVNSMEE
+284 LLHLEEVNSMEE

-310 NTLEH
+310 NQLEH
-315 RDTRITRNGRKVGS
+315 RDTRITRAGRKIGS
-329 RTMIWNWIQQDQ
+329 RTMIWNWIKEEQ
-341 LRELPDEEVCRQ
+341 LRELPDEEICRQ
-353 IFTTGVQVRT
+353 IFTTGIQPRT

-378 QATRYSLSALPD
+378 AATRYSLSALPD

-401 ILVSDE
+401 ILVSEE

-416 STGEVVS
+416 RSGEIVS

-444 KEYKSQPDTLVEK
+444 QEYKSQPDTLIEK
-457 NTKELAA
+457 NTKA
-464 LALGGEKS
+464 LAEIAAS
-472 DVPFAK
+472 DDKTEVPFAK
-478 VTDGEGFK
+478 VTDGQGFK
-486 THSLIRTE
+486 THSLIHTQAD
-494 ENPFFKTQTGK
+494 PFFKTQTGK

-518 ILISP
+518 ILITP

-528 RFKARAGFIPDGF
+528 RFKARTGFIPDGF
-541 IAGLKKEFP
+541 IASLKKEFP
-550 EGVPAQLVD
+550 DGVPSQLVD
-559 DLVREYTDGSESTV
+559 DLVTEYTTDTAV
-573 KMA
+573 KLA

>member
-1 MYEDFVLQMKAA
+1 MYEDFVLQMQTAKT
-13 QSAKERSAVIAE
+13 AKERSSIIAE
-25 MCRLFGFGKDKAY
+25 MCRLFGFCEVSAYRALRRNGWKSDRRKRSDAGASSINEKD
-38 AVLKE
+38 
-43 SGWVSNRK
+43 
-51 ERCDSGKTS
+51 
-60 VDEDTLKTLSAIL
+60 LSTVAALL

-84 MSIENARAVL
+84 MSIENARSIM
-94 LQNGFDIPLSVRQLS
+94 LQNGFDIPISSRQLG
-109 GLLKNR
+109 GLLKAR
-115 TLATEVTSKP
+115 TLSTETTSKP
-125 SPYQRMRTEY
+125 SPHQRMRSEY

-174 KENLKCWRYV
+174 RENLKCWRYV

-194 VRYYAAAGENS
+194 VHYYAAAGENS

-232 LIWDCGSANVSKP
+232 LVWDCGSANISKP

-263 NPRAKGQVEKSN
+263 NPRAKGQVEN
-275 DIVERQFES
+275 ANNIVECQFES
-284 LLHLETVNSMEE
+284 LLHLEKVNSMEE

-310 NTLEH
+310 NKLEH
-315 RDTRITRNGRKVGS
+315 RDTRITRAGRKIGS
-329 RTMIWNWIQQDQ
+329 RTMIWNWIEEEQ
-341 LRELPDEEVCRQ
+341 LRELPDEEICRQ
-353 IFTTGVQVRT
+353 IFTTGIQPRT

-378 QATRYSLSALPD
+378 TATRYSLSALPD

-401 ILVSDE
+401 ILVSKE

-416 STGEVVS
+416 RAGEIVS

-444 KEYKSQPDTLVEK
+444 QEYKSQPDTLIEK
-457 NTKELAA
+457 NTKA
-464 LALGGEKS
+464 LAEIAAS
-472 DVPFAK
+472 DDKTEVPFAK
-478 VTDGEGFK
+478 VTDGQGFK
-486 THSLIRTE
+486 THSLIHTQAD
-494 ENPFFKTQTGK
+494 PFFRTQTGK

-518 ILISP
+518 ILITP

-528 RFKARAGFIPDGF
+528 RFKARTGFIPEGF

-550 EGVPAQLVD
+550 EGVPSQLVD
-559 DLVREYTDGSESTV
+559 DLVSEYTDGSNAV
-573 KMA
+573 RLA

>member
-1 MYEDFVLQMKAA
+1 MYEDFVLQMQAA
-13 QSAKERSAVIAE
+13 KTAKERSSIIAE
-25 MCRLFGFGKDKAY
+25 MCRLFGFCEVSAYRALRRNGWESDRKKRSDAGASSINEKD
-38 AVLKE
+38 
-43 SGWVSNRK
+43 
-51 ERCDSGKTS
+51 
-60 VDEDTLKTLSAIL
+60 LSTVAALL

-84 MSIENARAVL
+84 MSVENARSIM
-94 LQNGFDIPLSVRQLS
+94 LQNGFDVPISTRQLS
-109 GLLKNR
+109 ELLKTR
-115 TLATEVTSKP
+115 TLSTESTSKP
-125 SPYQRMRTEY
+125 SPHQRMRTEY

-174 KENLKCWRYV
+174 RENLKCWRYV

-232 LIWDCGSANVSKP
+232 LIWDCGSANISKP

-254 VETKPHLPG
+254 VETEPHLPG
-263 NPRAKGQVEKSN
+263 NPRAKGQVEN
-275 DIVERQFES
+275 ANNIVECQFES
-284 LLHLETVNSMEE
+284 LLHLEEVNSMEE

-310 NTLEH
+310 NQLEH
-315 RDTRITRNGRKVGS
+315 RDTRITRAGRKIGS
-329 RTMIWNWIQQDQ
+329 RTMIWNWIKEEQ
-341 LRELPDEEVCRQ
+341 LRELPDEEICRQ
-353 IFTTGVQVRT
+353 IFTTGIQPRT

-378 QATRYSLSALPD
+378 AATRYSLSALPD

-401 ILVSDE
+401 ILVSEE
-407 ALALVSYQD
+407 ALVLVSYQD
-416 STGEVVS
+416 RTGEIVS

-444 KEYKSQPDTLVEK
+444 QEYKSQPDTLIEK
-457 NTKELAA
+457 NTKA
-464 LALGGEKS
+464 LAEIAAS
-472 DVPFAK
+472 DDKTEVPFAK
-478 VTDGEGFK
+478 VTDGQGFK
-486 THSLIRTE
+486 THSLIHTQAD
-494 ENPFFKTQTGK
+494 PFFKTQTGK

-518 ILISP
+518 ILITP

-541 IAGLKKEFP
+541 IASLKKEFP
-550 EGVPAQLVD
+550 DGVPSQLVD
-559 DLVREYTDGSESTV
+559 DLVTEYTADTAV
-573 KMA
+573 KLA

>member
-1 MYEDFVLQMKAA
+1 MYEDFVLQMQAA
-13 QSAKERSAVIAE
+13 KTAKERSSIIAE
-25 MCRLFGFGKDKAY
+25 MCRLFGFCEVSAYRALRRNGWESDRKKRSDAGASSINEKD
-38 AVLKE
+38 
-43 SGWVSNRK
+43 
-51 ERCDSGKTS
+51 
-60 VDEDTLKTLSAIL
+60 LSTVAALL

-84 MSIENARAVL
+84 MSVENARSIM
-94 LQNGFDIPLSVRQLS
+94 LQNGFDVPISTRQLS
-109 GLLKNR
+109 ELLKTR
-115 TLATEVTSKP
+115 TLSTESTSKP
-125 SPYQRMRTEY
+125 SPHQRMRTEY

-174 KENLKCWRYV
+174 RENLKCWRYV

-232 LIWDCGSANVSKP
+232 LIWDCGSANISKP

-263 NPRAKGQVEKSN
+263 NPRAKGQVEN
-275 DIVERQFES
+275 ANNIVECQFEN
-284 LLHLETVNSMEE
+284 LLHLEEVGSMEE

-310 NTLEH
+310 NQLEH
-315 RDTRITRNGRKVGS
+315 RDTRITRAGRKIGS
-329 RTMIWNWIQQDQ
+329 RTMIWNWIKEEQ
-341 LRELPDEEVCRQ
+341 LRELPDEEICRQ
-353 IFTTGVQVRT
+353 IFTTGIQPRT

-378 QATRYSLSALPD
+378 AATRYSLSALPD

-401 ILVSDE
+401 ILVSEE

-416 STGEVVS
+416 RTGEIVS

-444 KEYKSQPDTLVEK
+444 QEYKSQPDTLIEK
-457 NTKELAA
+457 NTKA
-464 LALGGEKS
+464 LAEIAASDDKT

-478 VTDGEGFK
+478 VTDGQGFK
-486 THSLIRTE
+486 THSLIHTQAD
-494 ENPFFKTQTGK
+494 PFFKTQTGK

-518 ILISP
+518 ILITP

-541 IAGLKKEFP
+541 IASLKKEFP
-550 EGVPAQLVD
+550 DGVPSQLVD
-559 DLVREYTDGSESTV
+559 DLVTEYTADTAV
-573 KMA
+573 KLA